1 MTVHGAPPSAR
12 VTLHPVVDLDTGTV
26 VAATTSGG
34 AADDAESDVDRAILT
49 ARGVAERGS
58 SLPVQLTLP
67 MRTVADERALGRLH
81 RALDDLGR
89 RPRGTIV
96 SVTGVQEAMSL
107 TDAAARLS
115 GLRSAGYLLGLEA
128 AENLP
133 PRFVADVNA
142 SLLAL
147 APEVARR
154 TTADPRCSAVADA
167 LVALARR
174 VGGRVL
180 APGVISDDQLAHLRG
195 LGIRL
200 AQGPLLA
207 PPGWRPGEHVPVPVA
222 AHSDPSLGPRVTQ
235 FLVPAAVMAETAT
248 AAEVLTAFSDPST
261 TSVVLVDQRQRPR
274 HAVDRTRF
282 LLQLSG
288 AYGHALY
295 ARKPAARLAA
305 PPRLVPRTV
314 PVIAALR
321 AAGGS
326 KERVYDDLVVIDEVG
341 RCLGVVR
348 VADLIRSLPD

>member
-12 VTLHPVVDLDTGTV
+12 VTLHPIVDLDAGTV
-26 VAATTSGG
+26 VAA
-34 AADDAESDVDRAILT
+34 AASAGSAEDSQADIDRAILT
-49 ARGVAERGS
+49 ARGVAERKS
-58 SLPVQLTLP
+58 PLAVQLILP
-67 MRTVADERALGRLH
+67 MRTIADDRAFRRLH
-81 RALDDLGR
+81 RALGDLGR
-89 RPRGTIV
+89 RPRGIII
-96 SVTGVQEAMSL
+96 SVTGVGAAMPL
-107 TDAAARLS
+107 PDAVSRLA

-133 PRFVADVNA
+133 PRFIAEVGA
-142 SLLAL
+142 SLFAL

-154 TTADPRCSAVADA
+154 TAADPRCSALADA
-167 LVALARR
+167 LVALARHT
-174 VGGRVL
+174 GARVL
-180 APGVISDDQLAHLRG
+180 APGVIADDQLAHLRG

-207 PPGWRPGEHVPVPVA
+207 PPGWQPGEHVPVPVA
-222 AHSDPSLGPRVTQ
+222 AHSDPTLGPRVTQ
-235 FLVPAAVMAETAT
+235 FVVPAAVMAETAT
-248 AAEVLTAFSDPST
+248 ADEVLTAFSDPST
-261 TSVVLVDQRQRPR
+261 TSVVLVDQWQRPVY
-274 HAVDRTRF
+274 ALDRTRF

-295 ARKPAARLAA
+295 AKKPAKRLAD

-348 VADLIRSLPD
+348 VADLIRSLPE